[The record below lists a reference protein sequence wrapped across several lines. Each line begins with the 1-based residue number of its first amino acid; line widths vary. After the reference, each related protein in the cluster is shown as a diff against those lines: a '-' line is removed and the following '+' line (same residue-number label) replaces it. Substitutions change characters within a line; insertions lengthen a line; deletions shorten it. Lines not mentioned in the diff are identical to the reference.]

1 MPSKR
6 KTWAEKMKPGHSPK
20 VEVTEKDFAD
30 IPAGSTMF
38 IATPEIVDDY
48 VRHIPEGHTTDIRQ
62 MRKDLAAANHAEY
75 TCPVTSGIFLRI
87 VAEKAWED
95 LQQGKPAKD
104 VTPFWRIID
113 TKSPTAKKLTF
124 GTAFLAQQRAKEGLD

>member
-1 MPSKR
+1 MAYKR
-6 KTWAEKMKPGHSPK
+6 KSWAEKMKPGQSSK
-20 VEVTEKDFAD
+20 VEVTDKDFAD

-48 VRHIPEGHTTDIRQ
+48 VRHIPEGHSTDIRQ
-62 MRKDLAAANHAEY
+62 MRQDLAAANHAQY

-95 LQQGKPAKD
+95 LQLGKKISEVA
-104 VTPFWRIID
+104 PFWRIIAV
-113 TKSPTAKKLTF
+113 KSPTAKKLTF
-124 GTAFLAQQRAKEGLD
+124 GTEFLAQQRKKEGLD